1 MVMVVIS
8 AQTKKA
14 SAAFVGAVVLASGAY
29 AVGSTSGDGE
39 ATANQAG
46 QAGPAGQ
53 PGPYGAPGNG
63 QGPRGQFRREFRRDH
78 DQMFSGVAKELGVKE
93 ADLKKA
99 LTEIRKEQRDDLVK
113 KLADKLGVSEAK
125 VKKAFPDR
133 PKMRGFRAGPGRPGG
148 KGFGGPPPAGPPP
161 AAPPAPYG
169 P

>member
-29 AVGSTSGDGE
+29 AVGSTSGDGS

-46 QAGPAGQ
+46 HGHGGQ
-53 PGPYGAPGNG
+53 PPAPTAMPGNG
-63 QGPRGQFRREFRRDH
+63 PPAQMRRQFRH
-78 DQMFSGVAKELGVKE
+78 DRMEIFSGLAKELGVKE
-93 ADLKKA
+93 ADLRKA
-99 LTEIRKEQRDDLVK
+99 MTEIRKEQRDDFVK

-125 VKKAFPDR
+125 VKKALPDR
-133 PKMRGFRAGPGRPGG
+133 PKMRPVGFGGGPPGGRPGA
-148 KGFGGPPPAGPPP
+148 PPAGPPP

>member
-29 AVGSTSGDGE
+29 AVGSTSGDGS

-46 QAGPAGQ
+46 QQGPAGAP
-53 PGPYGAPGNG
+53 PGPYGMQGNG
-63 QGPRGQFRREFRRDH
+63 PPAQMRRQFRH
-78 DQMFSGVAKELGVKE
+78 DRLEIFSGLAKELGVKE

-99 LTEIRKEQRDDLVK
+99 MREIRKEQRDDFAK

-125 VKKAFPDR
+125 VKKALPDR
-133 PKMRGFRAGPGRPGG
+133 PKIVRRFKGPHGGPGAPA
-148 KGFGGPPPAGPPP
+148 PPAGPPP
-161 AAPPAPYG
+161 APYG